1 MPNYGGYMIFYA
13 SKKDLQT
20 AASIVS
26 RAVPSHTTMTILQN
40 ILLEAGN
47 GEIILTA
54 SDTELDITTRI
65 PAVVEKRGNIA
76 VDAKMFSDMIR
87 KLPEEEVRIET
98 TENLQVLLTCGSAH
112 FKIGGMNGDEF
123 PERPMI
129 ERDESVTISQ
139 LSLKSIIQDTIF
151 SVAVNENNKIMTG
164 ELFEIRG
171 DILRVV
177 ALDGHR
183 IAIRRIAL
191 KGSYSDRKVIVPG
204 KTLLDV
210 SRILN
215 GEMDE
220 IVNIYFT
227 PNHIVF
233 EMPGTIVVSRLIDG
247 EYFNID
253 QMISNDYDLKLTINR
268 SVLMDAVDRALLFVR
283 ENDKKPII
291 MEIEDNSLKLS
302 IDTPQGSMKEEMET
316 VKEGKDLVIGF
327 NPRFILD
334 ALKAISDEQVTLYMM
349 NAKAPCFIRDEDM
362 SYTYLILPV
371 NFNRN

>member
-1 MPNYGGYMIFYA
+1 MSCRTNHFIEKASGYCCRIHRNSLMPNYGGYMIFYA

-139 LSLKSIIQDTIF
+139 LSLKSIM
-151 SVAVNENNKIMTG
+151 SVIPIILSITAAMYLTEKKNFMKMK
-164 ELFEIRG
+164 FIR
-171 DILRVV
+171 I
-177 ALDGHR
+177 
-183 IAIRRIAL
+183 IAI
-191 KGSYSDRKVIVPG
+191 
-204 KTLLDV
+204 
-210 SRILN
+210 
-215 GEMDE
+215 
-220 IVNIYFT
+220 FT
-227 PNHIVF
+227 MI
-233 EMPGTIVVSRLIDG
+233 
-247 EYFNID
+247 
-253 QMISNDYDLKLTINR
+253 QMTNWL
-268 SVLMDAVDRALLFVR
+268 VLSKNWM
-283 ENDKKPII
+283 K
-291 MEIEDNSLKLS
+291 NST
-302 IDTPQGSMKEEMET
+302 D
-316 VKEGKDLVIGF
+316 
-327 NPRFILD
+327 
-334 ALKAISDEQVTLYMM
+334 
-349 NAKAPCFIRDEDM
+349 
-362 SYTYLILPV
+362 
-371 NFNRN
+371 